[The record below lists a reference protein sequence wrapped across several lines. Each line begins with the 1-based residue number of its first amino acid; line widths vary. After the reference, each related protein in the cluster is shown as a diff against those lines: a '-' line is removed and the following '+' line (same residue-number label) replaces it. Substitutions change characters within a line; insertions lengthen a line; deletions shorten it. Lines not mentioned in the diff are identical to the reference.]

1 MSFHVDA
8 NQELSSRN
16 EILAR
21 LNDAANDPGG
31 KAKDEWK
38 DAMEDT
44 GNAVIARL
52 STRRR
57 REPGQDELGE
67 IPNDIQDRHLTKC
80 FLFIKKPDN
89 EYYMTSPEANDP
101 KQRRRKRKLQTR
113 VDGGYKKKSGD
124 DDLQYPILPDPD
136 NPDPMDALVRDAYRP
151 DGTVLTID
159 FREMDAFLIL
169 ESHLNSIEDF
179 PRDDYFVIELYADL
193 KSHLMEV
200 IGEKN
205 LIDGI
210 NGNCPQYYTRR
221 YLYRKA
227 VVGGREEYVPLCRQR
242 GLDGQ
247 GQFAICHKGAI
258 RRMVQNGNGVPT
270 TTTDKY
276 RIVVSFCMMMIT
288 STVLLKVGP
297 VNSQTDGAFI
307 RYENGDCHDGH
318 LIVASGIYHFR
329 CFHARSLKIGSQA
342 YISFN
347 RDVLGQWDPTAVAQ
361 QQQAPQPPAQPQQPP
376 QQQAPQP
383 APAQPPQP
391 QPPAQHQQQAPQ
403 PPAQSQHPPQVL
415 PASSRGRV
423 MRIHGGGCDLKDP
436 SKYEG
441 GECPLASDDD
451 LSGDDVI
458 FIGVLVDLTVDSD
471 ISRPA
476 APVAIKQ
483 DPEDVLRVNSG
494 SSSPAVAG
502 PAAVKREPDDASA
515 KSGYEAFGRYRSAF
529 PVGLSAEATRKARLE
544 KDQERSRKRHKEMKA
559 NKPVK
564 YAAKLEKERER
575 KQRKRKELANDPAK
589 RAAKLEKELERDR
602 KSLAARKELSRLNRD
617 DVIAACDP
625 SKSATT
631 RSYIEGLIDGLTSR
645 ELEAT
650 MKELG
655 VSKSSMYSRSK
666 ESMQKRLKGHFE
678 RRHGW

>member
-38 DAMEDT
+38 AAMEDT

-57 REPGQDELGE
+57 REPGQDELVD

-80 FLFIKKPDN
+80 FLFIQKPDN
-89 EYYMTSPEANDP
+89 ECYMTSPEANDP

-136 NPDPMDALVRDAYRP
+136 DPGPMDALVRDAYRP

-179 PRDDYFVIELYADL
+179 PHDDYFVIELYVDL

-205 LIDGI
+205 IIDGI

-221 YLYRKA
+221 YVYRKA

-247 GQFAICHKGAI
+247 GQFAIFHKGTI
-258 RRMVQNGNGVPT
+258 RRMVQNGNGVPA

-342 YISFN
+342 YVSFN

-383 APAQPPQP
+383 APAQPPQH
-391 QPPAQHQQQAPQ
+391 QPPAQHQQLADGVDGDDNDGITSDADDTSESSKDGNERIDRLQKIA
-403 PPAQSQHPPQVL
+403 AQSSLVVPTLQK
-415 PASSRGRV
+415 AT
-423 MRIHGGGCDLKDP
+423 MDKD
-436 SKYEG
+436 
-441 GECPLASDDD
+441 
-451 LSGDDVI
+451 
-458 FIGVLVDLTVDSD
+458 GVVV
-471 ISRPA
+471 PA
-476 APVAIKQ
+476 APEPVPAAMAEA
-483 DPEDVLRVNSG
+483 DDAFLRAFLDG
-494 SSSPAVAG
+494 RWLAVAAI
-502 PAAVKREPDDASA
+502 PVAVA
-515 KSGYEAFGRYRSAF
+515 
-529 PVGLSAEATRKARLE
+529 V
-544 KDQERSRKRHKEMKA
+544 
-559 NKPVK
+559 
-564 YAAKLEKERER
+564 
-575 KQRKRKELANDPAK
+575 
-589 RAAKLEKELERDR
+589 
-602 KSLAARKELSRLNRD
+602 
-617 DVIAACDP
+617 
-625 SKSATT
+625 
-631 RSYIEGLIDGLTSR
+631 EGL
-645 ELEAT
+645 T
-650 MKELG
+650 MPNPPG
-655 VSKSSMYSRSK
+655 PNM
-666 ESMQKRLKGHFE
+666 GHQTN
-678 RRHGW
+678 RPQPN